1 MFKLHDIA
9 HTTIRYSIAY
19 NYTWFLILHVN
30 LSTIYI
36 NIHHKKD
43 NTTQNN
49 TTLITVMIPNL
60 LKYALAAM
68 HKSRNK
74 SHHITINHIISTYQ
88 KTAIHTYYLQY
99 MSLHVIYS
107 YTLINRVTTYY
118 MRLILSIACAMRAAT
133 ASHHIAA
140 TFPAMT

>member
-1 MFKLHDIA
+1 
-9 HTTIRYSIAY
+9 
-19 NYTWFLILHVN
+19 
-30 LSTIYI
+30 
-36 NIHHKKD
+36 
-43 NTTQNN
+43 
-49 TTLITVMIPNL
+49 MIPNL

-74 SHHITINHIISTYQ
+74 SHHITLNHIIFTYQ
-88 KTAIHTYYLQY
+88 KTTILKKLQY

-107 YTLINRVTTYY
+107 YALIKRITTYY
-118 MRLILSIACAMRAAT
+118 MRSILSVTCTMRAAT